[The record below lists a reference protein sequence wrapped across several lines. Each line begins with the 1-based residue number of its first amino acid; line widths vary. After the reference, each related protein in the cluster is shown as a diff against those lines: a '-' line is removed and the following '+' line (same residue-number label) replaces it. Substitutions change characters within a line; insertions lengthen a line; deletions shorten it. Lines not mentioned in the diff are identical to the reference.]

1 MIQLEL
7 MYKGDAC
14 DTCHAKVQIVD
25 RIKVPKKG
33 LTFTDN
39 RANENLIIMFHNVIA
54 YVCVCVCVCVR
65 ACVSA

>member
-7 MYKGDAC
+7 MYKGNAC

-39 RANENLIIMFHNVIA
+39 RANENLIIML
-54 YVCVCVCVCVR
+54 
-65 ACVSA
+65 